1 MSTELLLETEVWK
14 NTIADFNPARRDD
27 YCSQATSI
35 ATLFL
40 QVLEPVW
47 QADGYEPN
55 DQRDRYHEPT
65 GWEQWV
71 RRHDDKAV
79 PEKDWGVL
87 SVLENKGG
95 HLILVLSSRLEH
107 TPKLNLI
114 ERYLVF
120 CTIHHNSRPRP
131 QDKFE
136 LTMISLCGN
145 TCSIVHMLYSRTE
158 LLEAE
163 NRLEV
168 KLTPARFKEDIQQIL
183 TSLAEVTLKRVN
195 LKEIVKTASW
205 SEVRSKVTHWPG
217 AQRV

>member
-1 MSTELLLETEVWK
+1 MMSTKLLLETEVWN
-14 NTIADFNPARRDD
+14 NTIADFNPAQRDD
-27 YCSQATSI
+27 CCSQATSI

-40 QVLEPVW
+40 QELETVW

-55 DQRDRYHEPT
+55 ESQRDCYHQST

-71 RRHDDKAV
+71 NRHDNKAV
-79 PEKDWGVL
+79 LAEHWGVL

-95 HLILVLSSRLEH
+95 HLILVLSSQLEH
-107 TPKLNLI
+107 TPTLNLI

-120 CTIHHNSRPRP
+120 CTIHHNETRPEP

-136 LTMISLCGN
+136 LTMISICGN
-145 TCSIVHMLYSRTE
+145 TCCIVHMLCSRTE

-168 KLTPARFKEDIQQIL
+168 KLTTASFKEDIQQIL
-183 TSLAEVTLKRVN
+183 TSLAEVTLERVD

-205 SEVRSKVTHWPG
+205 SEVRSI
-217 AQRV
+217 R